1 MKKLVLVIICILTL
15 SSGPA
20 YAERSTFMLRAQK
33 VDKTPNFPDKGKV
46 DSYGLHSLQNQD
58 RPRAGNA
65 DYTALHT
72 ASQRD
77 ESTRRGASRSDL
89 SPFLTLKC

>member
-1 MKKLVLVIICILTL
+1 
-15 SSGPA
+15 
-20 YAERSTFMLRAQK
+20 
-33 VDKTPNFPDKGKV
+33 
-46 DSYGLHSLQNQD
+46 LHSLQNQD